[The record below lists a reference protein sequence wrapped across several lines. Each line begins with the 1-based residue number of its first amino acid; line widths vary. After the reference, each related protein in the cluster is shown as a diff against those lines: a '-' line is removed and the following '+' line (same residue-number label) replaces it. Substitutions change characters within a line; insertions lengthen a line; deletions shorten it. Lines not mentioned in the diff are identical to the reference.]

1 MFGAVPDFNQSLEM
15 FKTMWGQNATGAPG
29 AAFMPDMGAGMS
41 GFNGAM
47 PTFDIEEL
55 DKRIKDL
62 KSVES
67 WLSLNLNVLKSTIQT
82 LEVQRA
88 TLMAIKS
95 FGDAMANPPPSP
107 SGAERSSESKS
118 KERKSAK
125 SRPRPKSAAKSSGAT
140 DNSSEQ

>member
-1 MFGAVPDFNQSLEM
+1 MFGAIPDFNQSLEM

-29 AAFMPDMGAGMS
+29 ASFMSDISGSMP

-95 FGDAMANPPPSP
+95 FGEAMANPPSS
-107 SGAERSSESKS
+107 SGVKGSSVPKS

-125 SRPRPKSAAKSSGAT
+125 SRPRPKSAARSSGAT
-140 DNSSEQ
+140 NSSGEQ

>member
-67 WLSLNLNVLKSTIQT
+67 WLSMNLNVLKSTIQT

-88 TLMAIKS
+88 TL
-95 FGDAMANPPPSP
+95 MANPPPSP

>member
-1 MFGAVPDFNQSLEM
+1 MFGAIPDLNQSLEM
-15 FKTMWGQNATGAPG
+15 FKTMWGQNATGTPG
-29 AAFMPDMGAGMS
+29 ASFMPDMGVGIS

-47 PTFDIEEL
+47 PTFDVEEL

-95 FGDAMANPPPSP
+95 FGEALATPPSP
-107 SGAERSSESKS
+107 SGTEGSSETKS

-125 SRPRPKSAAKSSGAT
+125 SRPRPKRAARSSDATGSSG
-140 DNSSEQ
+140 EQ

>member
-1 MFGAVPDFNQSLEM
+1 MFGAIPDFNQSLEM
-15 FKTMWGQNATGAPG
+15 FKTMWGQNAASTPG
-29 AAFMPDMGAGMS
+29 AGFMPDLSASMS
-41 GFNGAM
+41 GFQGAM
-47 PTFDIEEL
+47 PGFDIAEL

-95 FGDAMANPPPSP
+95 LGEAMANPPNTTPEQSRSATKAKSP
-107 SGAERSSESKS
+107 
-118 KERKSAK
+118 KSAK
-125 SRPRPKSAAKSSGAT
+125 PRPRKKSASSSPDATDSSG
-140 DNSSEQ
+140 EQ

>member
-1 MFGAVPDFNQSLEM
+1 MFGAIPDFNQSLEM
-15 FKTMWGQNATGAPG
+15 FKTMWGQSAAGGPG
-29 AAFMPDMGAGMS
+29 SAFMPDMGASMS
-41 GFNGAM
+41 GLNSAI

-88 TLMAIKS
+88 TLLAIKS
-95 FGDAMANPPPSP
+95 FGEAMANPPTSQTE
-107 SGAERSSESKS
+107 STSSENKTKS
-118 KERKSAK
+118 RKTAK
-125 SRPRPKSAAKSSGAT
+125 SRPRQKNAATSSGAKG
-140 DNSSEQ
+140 SSDEQ

>member
-1 MFGAVPDFNQSLEM
+1 MFGAMPDFNQSLEM
-15 FKTMWGQNATGAPG
+15 FKTMWGQNATGAPV
-29 AAFMPDMGAGMS
+29 ASFMPDMSGGMS
-41 GFNGAM
+41 GLNGAM

>member
-1 MFGAVPDFNQSLEM
+1 
-15 FKTMWGQNATGAPG
+15 
-29 AAFMPDMGAGMS
+29 MPDMSGGMS

-67 WLSLNLNVLKSTIQT
+67 WLSMNLNVLKSTIQT

-95 FGDAMANPPPSP
+95 FSEAMANPPSP
-107 SGAERSSESKS
+107 SSTEGSSESKS
-118 KERKSAK
+118 RERKNAK
-125 SRPRPKSAAKSSGAT
+125 SRPRPKSATKSSGAT
-140 DNSSEQ
+140 DSSGGQ

>member
-1 MFGAVPDFNQSLEM
+1 MFGAIPDFNQSLEM
-15 FKTMWGQNATGAPG
+15 FKTMWGQNPAGATGSP
-29 AAFMPDMGAGMS
+29 FMPDMGAGMS
-41 GFNGAM
+41 GLNSAM

-88 TLMAIKS
+88 TLLAIKS
-95 FGDAMANPPPSP
+95 FGDAMANSPSP
-107 SGAERSSESKS
+107 SANPKSSSTKA
-118 KERKSAK
+118 KPRKSAK
-125 SRPRPKSAAKSSGAT
+125 SRPRKASVAASSDAT
-140 DNSSEQ
+140 NDSGGQ

>member
-1 MFGAVPDFNQSLEM
+1 MSDMSG
-15 FKTMWGQNATGAPG
+15 G
-29 AAFMPDMGAGMS
+29 MP

-95 FGDAMANPPPSP
+95 FGEAMANPPSP
-107 SGAERSSESKS
+107 SGVERSSAPKS

-125 SRPRPKSAAKSSGAT
+125 SRPRPKSAARSSGAT
-140 DNSSEQ
+140 NSSGEQ

>member
-1 MFGAVPDFNQSLEM
+1 MFGAIPDFNQSLEM
-15 FKTMWGQNATGAPG
+15 FKTMWGQNATGGPG
-29 AAFMPDMGAGMS
+29 ASFMPDMSGGMS

-67 WLSLNLNVLKSTIQT
+67 WLSMNLNVLKSTIQT

-95 FGDAMANPPPSP
+95 FGEAMANPPT
-107 SGAERSSESKS
+107 SGTQGSSESKS
-118 KERKSAK
+118 RERKSAK
-125 SRPRPKSAAKSSGAT
+125 SRPRSKSAARSSGAT
-140 DNSSEQ
+140 DSSSEQ

>member
-1 MFGAVPDFNQSLEM
+1 MFGAIPDFNQSLEM
-15 FKTMWGQNATGAPG
+15 FKTMWGQNGAGAPG
-29 AAFMPDMGAGMS
+29 TSFMPDMSGGMS
-41 GFNGAM
+41 GFNSAM

-67 WLSLNLNVLKSTIQT
+67 WLSMNLNVLKSTIQT

-95 FGDAMANPPPSP
+95 FSEAMANPPSP
-107 SGAERSSESKS
+107 SSTEGSSESKS

-140 DNSSEQ
+140 DSSGEQ

>member
-1 MFGAVPDFNQSLEM
+1 MFGAMPDFNQSLEM
-15 FKTMWGQNATGAPG
+15 FKTMWGQNATGAPV
-29 AAFMPDMGAGMS
+29 ASFMPDMSGGMS

>member
-1 MFGAVPDFNQSLEM
+1 MFGAIPDFNQSLEM

-29 AAFMPDMGAGMS
+29 ASFMPDMGAGMP

-47 PTFDIEEL
+47 PTFDLEEL

-95 FGDAMANPPPSP
+95 FGEAMANPPSP
-107 SGAERSSESKS
+107 SSSTDASEAKS
-118 KERKSAK
+118 RERKSAK
-125 SRPRPKSAAKSSGAT
+125 SRPRSRSAAKSSDAT
-140 DNSSEQ
+140 NNSGEQ

>member
-1 MFGAVPDFNQSLEM
+1 MFGAIPDFNQSLEM
-15 FKTMWGQNATGAPG
+15 FKTMWGQNGAGAPG
-29 AAFMPDMGAGMS
+29 ASFMPDLSGGMS

-47 PTFDIEEL
+47 ATFDIAEL
-55 DKRIKDL
+55 DKRNKDL
-62 KSVES
+62 KSVAS
-67 WLSLNLNVLKSTIQT
+67 SLRMNLNVLKSTIQT

-95 FGDAMANPPPSP
+95 FSEAMANPPSP
-107 SGAERSSESKS
+107 SSTEGSSESKS

-140 DNSSEQ
+140 DSSGEQ

>member
-1 MFGAVPDFNQSLEM
+1 MFGAIPDFNQSLEM
-15 FKTMWGQNATGAPG
+15 FKTMWGQTAAGTPG
-29 AAFMPDMGAGMS
+29 ASFMPDMSASMS

-95 FGDAMANPPPSP
+95 FGEAMANPPSP
-107 SGAERSSESKS
+107 SSAQESSDTKS
-118 KERKSAK
+118 KLRKSAK
-125 SRPRPKSAAKSSGAT
+125 SRPRPKSAVRSSDATDSSG
-140 DNSSEQ
+140 EQ